1 MDIQSYVKDIS
12 ADIDAVRTD
21 LWDTNKLKNVRQQA
35 DRFEAAHSRQSQRA
49 ELWDAI
55 IKYRMEEI
63 NEEELYMF
71 FQSFDKE
78 LTYYDFIRV
87 LASTYSRGGM

>member
-1 MDIQSYVKDIS
+1 MDIQEYVKEI
-12 ADIDAVRTD
+12 ATDIDAARTD
-21 LWDTNKLKNVRQQA
+21 LWDTNKIVNIREQE
-35 DRFEAAHSRQSQRA
+35 DRFGAAHARQSQRA

-55 IKYRMEEI
+55 IKYRMEVI

-78 LTYYDFIRV
+78 LTYYDFVKV
-87 LASTYSRGGM
+87 LASTYKRGGM

>member
-1 MDIQSYVKDIS
+1 MNIQEYVKEIS
-12 ADIDAVRTD
+12 ADIDAARTD
-21 LWDTNKLKNVRQQA
+21 LWDTNKLDNIRGQSDK
-35 DRFEAAHSRQSQRA
+35 FEAAHSRQAQRA

-55 IKYRMEEI
+55 LKFRMEEI

-78 LTYYDFIRV
+78 LTYYDFVKV
-87 LASTYSRGGM
+87 LASTYKRGGL

>member
-1 MDIQSYVKDIS
+1 MNVQEYVKEIS

-21 LWDTNKLKNVRQQA
+21 LWDTRKLGTVREQTDQ
-35 DRFEAAHSRQSQRA
+35 FESAHARQSQRA

-55 IKYRMEEI
+55 IKYRMEEV

-78 LTYYDFIRV
+78 LTYYDFIKV
-87 LASTYSRGGM
+87 LASTYKRGSL

>member
-1 MDIQSYVKDIS
+1 MDIQAYVKEIT
-12 ADIDAVRTD
+12 ADIDAARTD
-21 LWDTNKLKNVRQQA
+21 LWDTNKLQNVREQA
-35 DRFEAAHSRQSQRA
+35 DRFGAAHGRQSQRA

-78 LTYYDFIRV
+78 LTYYDFVKV
-87 LASTYSRGGM
+87 LASTYKRGAM